1 MAAIGSCVDS
11 DTKSAVSEETSS
23 RPLDVAGAAVEA
35 MLPKSKIETVVN
47 FVWVSTK
54 SVAALPPILSKSSK
68 VETIEPIDATAQDSM
83 F

>member
-1 MAAIGSCVDS
+1 MATFGSCVES
-11 DTKSAVSEETSS
+11 DTKSDVSEETNS
-23 RPLDVAGAAVEA
+23 RPLDVAVAA
-35 MLPKSKIETVVN
+35 MLAMVPKSKIEVVVI

-54 SVAALPPILSKSSK
+54 SAAALPPRLSKSSK